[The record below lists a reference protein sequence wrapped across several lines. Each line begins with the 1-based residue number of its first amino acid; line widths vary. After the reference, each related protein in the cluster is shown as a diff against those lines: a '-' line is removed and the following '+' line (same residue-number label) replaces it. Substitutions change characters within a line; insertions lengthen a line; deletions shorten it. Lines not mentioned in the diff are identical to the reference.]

1 MTTLRA
7 GMGFVLAALSA
18 ILIMPVYAGSG
29 RAQDVLV
36 VPARHRIVQFAFD
49 ISALR
54 DTALVAYDEAP
65 DGEGTVLHAWDD
77 DAESWILLTAD
88 EFAIGAFS
96 DLELRD
102 MFLLGS
108 DDDLPSIIITGAS
121 QAKSVTRID
130 SLNLKDVANG
140 LNASMRFKSREWK
153 ALSKRHGLQIKD
165 LNYERRRWG
174 RYGPPSK
181 KQPATPTSTQS
192 DAIDPEPVEEPE
204 TSAAPMEEQPIE
216 DPELDIGPTAEEKGL
231 ELAPEA
237 QVTEPEPAPNAES
250 DEVSEP
256 EPEADPE
263 PVVEKELPPQPEIP
277 DVDEKGS
284 PTAPEISEEEAVEEV
299 IDEPAP
305 EDK

>member
-181 KQPATPTSTQS
+181 KQPAT
-192 DAIDPEPVEEPE
+192 E

-263 PVVEKELPPQPEIP
+263 PVVETELPPQPEIP